1 MALTNVRSVNIS
13 FYQKCWFSSLNCF
26 KVLTI
31 INSHDG
37 LSFKTVAVIHVT
49 VVYIKIYM
57 VAAIYSTKV
66 NVYNEV

>member
-1 MALTNVRSVNIS
+1 MPLQLTQCIHINIL
-13 FYQKCWFSSLNCF
+13 QSLISWILKF
-26 KVLTI
+26 
-31 INSHDG
+31 NSHDG